1 MSTPY
6 GVETFALAS
15 MIEAVLTLRLHSN
28 SELEGTLL
36 ATHKSAE
43 KRARQSVKRNS
54 RNTAAVGAVRTLER
68 KLRTAITSNDKAAA
82 TALMK
87 DYMSK
92 MAKAGT
98 KGVVHAKT
106 AARKIGRLAS
116 SVSAIGSSK

>member
-1 MSTPY
+1 
-6 GVETFALAS
+6 

-28 SELEGTLL
+28 SELEGTPL

-43 KRARQSVKRNS
+43 KRARQAVKRNA
-54 RNTAAVGAVRTLER
+54 RNTASVGAVRTLER
-68 KLRTAITSNDKAAA
+68 KVRAAITSNDKAAA

-98 KGVVHAKT
+98 KGVIHAKT
-106 AARKIGRLAS
+106 AARKIGRLAT
-116 SVSAIGSSK
+116 SVAAIGTSK